1 VTISRAAVASTVSPF
16 DGLHDSDDEPQLLAG
31 TQTLKRS
38 GTGAATLQCFSRFEL
53 YLGFTKSVRTPK
65 RLKDIVPEDVVVE
78 ASASEVEDSD
88 LEMSPS
94 KPTTRQRGKQRGK
107 QKKAKKSDGWIWLES
122 LTRGQKL
129 GDDKLAAYKMESKC
143 VMC

>member
-1 VTISRAAVASTVSPF
+1 M
-16 DGLHDSDDEPQLLAG
+16 
-31 TQTLKRS
+31 
-38 GTGAATLQCFSRFEL
+38 
-53 YLGFTKSVRTPK
+53 RTPK
-65 RLKDIVPEDVVVE
+65 RLKDIAPENVVVE
-78 ASASEVEDSD
+78 ASASEAEDSD

-94 KPTTRQRGKQRGK
+94 KQTTRQREK